1 MPFEKL
7 YYSETS
13 YTPLGGLGIRKGNF
27 LKGVIEGKCTQTIAM
42 VPPISHEH
50 GSAGQPLE
58 KGDPYLQGR
67 GARVA
72 PETERDR
79 CTEGLQAI
87 LPRSRD
93 QAS

>member
-1 MPFEKL
+1 MRNYTIVKL
-7 YYSETS
+7 HTP
-13 YTPLGGLGIRKGNF
+13 PLGGLGIRKGNF
-27 LKGVIEGKCTQTIAM
+27 PKGVIEGKCTQTIAM